1 MTFCS
6 KCHEI
11 NDFCCVVEE
20 RGFSGLPQLKDALTL
35 LPSQNRVIS
44 KCLPLSQY
52 EQRER
57 ERETALKVLQDPGG
71 WSTENKARRG
81 RRRDWGRR
89 KESRLVETMA
99 CKWEVWTSSHRWE
112 AVVGVLSWWAQ
123 WPDLHYY
130 KLTVTALSKKTK
142 TGASMGIMVGG

>member
-57 ERETALKVLQDPGG
+57 ERDCFEGLARSGWLEHREQGQEGQEKRLGQEEGIPSRGNHGLQVRGLDFIPQM
-71 WSTENKARRG
+71 RG
-81 RRRDWGRR
+81 RCWGF
-89 KESRLVETMA
+89 KLV
-99 CKWEVWTSSHRWE
+99 S
-112 AVVGVLSWWAQ
+112 
-123 WPDLHYY
+123 
-130 KLTVTALSKKTK
+130 TVTRLALLQTHCDC
-142 TGASMGIMVGG
+142 IE